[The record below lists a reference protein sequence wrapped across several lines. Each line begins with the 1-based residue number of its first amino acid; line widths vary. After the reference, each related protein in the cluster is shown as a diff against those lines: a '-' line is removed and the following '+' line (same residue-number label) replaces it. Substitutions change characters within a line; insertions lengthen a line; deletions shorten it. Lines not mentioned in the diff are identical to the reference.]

1 MFKNL
6 NNTNRHNFFLF
17 VFFLGTFCFSQVKTD
32 NSSDVKNFVNK
43 AYFYNIVAD
52 SIISKD
58 KILMLKYYDFESF
71 NPGQSTIAYDYCTSV
86 EKCEEIIRKNKSASN
101 FTHYEMTGVIIK
113 NDKFWMHPPRS
124 NNFRILEMNAFPYIE
139 FTKNTWYYELD
150 FGNQWGDKK
159 WIEWEG
165 RRTSKSNYKV
175 IDSKKVFKL
184 GNDDIECIEIQT
196 NTVIPNLGNTK
207 SVFYY
212 NSDYG
217 FVRMLFTT
225 IDGRKIEFNL
235 TKVGFDS
242 DL

>member
-6 NNTNRHNFFLF
+6 HETTRLSLFL
-17 VFFLGTFCFSQVKTD
+17 FLGTFCFSQVKSD
-32 NSSDVKNFVNK
+32 NSNDVKNFVNK
-43 AYFYNIVAD
+43 SYYYNIIAD

-86 EKCEEIIRKNKSASN
+86 EKCKQIIRKNKSATN

-124 NNFRILEMNAFPYIE
+124 QNFRILEMNAFPYIE
-139 FTKNTWYYELD
+139 FTKNAWNYELD
-150 FGNQWGDKK
+150 FGNHWGDKK

-165 RRTSKSNYKV
+165 QRTSKSSYKV
-175 IDSKKVFKL
+175 IDTKKLYKL
-184 GNDDIECIEIQT
+184 GSNYIECIEIQT
-196 NTVIPNLGNTK
+196 DTIIPNLGNTE
-207 SVFYY
+207 SIFYY

-217 FVRMLFTT
+217 FVRMIFNT
-225 IDGRKIEFNL
+225 IDNRKIEFNL
-235 TKVGFDS
+235 IETVLDT